1 MKKALS
7 ILLCVLML
15 TGIMAVAV
23 SAENFNNV
31 EVSVYKPIPGE
42 NPSFEAFIVFP
53 EEGVEVQDYTSGDYI
68 NGVAWYDVSAG
79 LFMNESDEFVEGQ
92 EYTCYVWVSPEDP
105 SEDVFD
111 NNFNAYIVDAEN
123 SDFDG
128 NSSNEARVYGTFE
141 CTKPQIDRVNI
152 SPEADPKCCEL
163 AYNLELTTAGV
174 VSIDRSYN
182 SDGFVKGVKWL
193 EDGSRVMKKGERF
206 KPDTH
211 YCVQLRL
218 VIANGYEFALNTD
231 VYVWINKE
239 DGFVIGSV
247 INGDTDYLVAE
258 LDMDYTEH
266 PAKGLYT
273 SSDGAKFYF
282 TSEGKMY
289 VKRLASVNGK
299 KYYFGADGVAYTK
312 RLISVDGKKYYMG
325 ADGVA
330 YTSRLISV
338 SGKKYYMGKDGIAYT
353 KRLISVDGKKYYMGA
368 DGVAYTSKLISVDG
382 KKYYMGKDG
391 VAYKSKLISVSGK
404 KYYIGKDC
412 IAYKS
417 KFASLSGKKYYFGS
431 DCVMYKSKTFSVSGV
446 KWKADSN
453 GVCKKV

>member
-1 MKKALS
+1 MKKVLS

-15 TGIMAVAV
+15 AGVMAMAV
-23 SAENFNNV
+23 SAKSIQNIFIEID
-31 EVSVYKPIPGE
+31 EPIPGE
-42 NPSFEAFIVFP
+42 NPSFYPYISEPESGIVAQEDFNSSNFIH
-53 EEGVEVQDYTSGDYI
+53 GVR
-68 NGVAWYDVSAG
+68 WYDQTAG
-79 LFMNESDEFVEGQ
+79 VYLNEDSTFIEGHS
-92 EYTCYVWVSPEDP
+92 YLCSIWVQIEDYDDDID
-105 SEDVFD
+105 S
-111 NNFNAYIVDAEN
+111 NLNAYIIGASN
-123 SDFDG
+123 SDVDSA
-128 NSSNEARVYGTFE
+128 SSNQALIVGTFVCE
-141 CTKPQIDRVNI
+141 KGQIHFATLNLDV
-152 SPEADPKCCEL
+152 APKYCEL
-163 AYNLELTTAGV
+163 VYSNEYLTMGLA
-174 VSIDRSYN
+174 SLDRSYN
-182 SDGFVKGVKWL
+182 SNGFVNGVKWFAN
-193 EDGSRVMKKGERF
+193 GVVVKKGERF
-206 KPDTH
+206 KPNTN
-211 YCVQLRL
+211 YTLQ
-218 VIANGYEFALNTD
+218 AKFKSGSNYEFAPDVEPALYYPDIEDEVRIGAVISYDSKSIIAEYTVCNT
-231 VYVWINKE
+231 
-239 DGFVIGSV
+239 G
-247 INGDTDYLVAE
+247 
-258 LDMDYTEH
+258 H

-325 ADGVA
+325 KDGVA
-330 YTSRLISV
+330 YTSKLISV
-338 SGKKYYMGKDGIAYT
+338 SGKKYYMGKDG
-353 KRLISVDGKKYYMGA
+353 
-368 DGVAYTSKLISVDG
+368 VAYTSKLISVSG

-446 KWKADSN
+446 KWRADSN

>member
-23 SAENFNNV
+23 SAQSFNNV
-31 EVSVYKPIPGE
+31 EVSVYQPVPGE
-42 NPSFEAFIVFP
+42 NPVFEAYIVYP
-53 EEGVEVQDYTSGDYI
+53 EEGVEVQDYTVGDYI

-79 LFMNESDEFVEGQ
+79 LFMNESDVFAEGK
-92 EYTCYVWVSPEDP
+92 EYTCYVWVEPEDAYADEF
-105 SEDVFD
+105 SI
-111 NNFNAYIVDAEN
+111 NFNAYIVDADN

-128 NSSNEARVYGTFE
+128 NSSNEARVYGTFVCE
-141 CTKPQIDRVNI
+141 KGKVDRVNI
-152 SPEADPKCCEL
+152 NPEDDPKCCEL
-163 AYNLELTTAGV
+163 AYNLELMTMGV
-174 VSIDRSYN
+174 VRIDKSYN

-193 EDGSRVMKKGERF
+193 EDGTRAMKKGERF

-218 VIANGYEFALNTD
+218 IIDDGYEFTTD
-231 VYVWINKE
+231 AEAYVWINKE
-239 DGFVIGSV
+239 DGFVIGNV
-247 INGDTDYLVAE
+247 IDGSSDYLIAE

-312 RLISVDGKKYYMG
+312 KLISVSGKKYYMG

-330 YTSRLISV
+330 YTKKLISV
-338 SGKKYYMGKDGIAYT
+338 N
-353 KRLISVDGKKYYMGA
+353 GKKYYMGA
-368 DGVAYTSKLISVDG
+368 
-382 KKYYMGKDG
+382 DG

-404 KYYIGKDC
+404 KYYIGSDC
-412 IAYKS
+412 VAYKS